1 MDGYEKYEI
10 GNKNEFFSEPEEI
23 DYFQNHEDV
32 KNPFDDEEDVKK
44 YLSFDFWLWCD
55 KSDILLFL
63 SLCDLVWSIWYF
75 IVIEF
80 MWFLNTL
87 LINCMPEFVIV

>member
-44 YLSFDFWLWCD
+44 YLSFDF
-55 KSDILLFL
+55 
-63 SLCDLVWSIWYF
+63 
-75 IVIEF
+75 
-80 MWFLNTL
+80 
-87 LINCMPEFVIV
+87 